1 MKKNNRGF
9 LLAESLV
16 VSTFVLTVLIL
27 LYIQFNNLTTNYKNS
42 YNYNNVEA
50 IYNLSS
56 VSNYLL
62 QNNYNLSSQI
72 TASKPYVIVYNN
84 GLCNMDTGIIDSF
97 CDDLINRMDAKTI
110 IYTSSNIDIIQ
121 KYISTHNDSNINQKF
136 REFISRV
143 ETNVIQNKGRL
154 FAEFNNGTF
163 ATIAMDNE
171 AAIEEPETSNVI
183 QSWSSTSKSDFHSD
197 KYKSSIITATF
208 VDTRNVPSNATESW
222 DVSANKDGGVM
233 AWVVPSST
241 DNTKYDLYIGADG
254 GVVAN
259 TNSAYL
265 FSKFSN
271 LKAINN
277 FNNFDTSNVTN
288 MNFMFMDCQNLIDLD
303 LSSFNTSNVTSLWQ
317 TFAGCSSIIKINLN
331 NWNTNKVTNM
341 AGMFSNC
348 KKLTNIDVSNFNT
361 DNVTDM
367 SGMFFNCSSLTHLN
381 LGNFNTGKVTKMS
394 QMFLGC
400 SKLSNLDLK
409 NFNVSNVTNM
419 REMFHNCSGLTNLD
433 LSGWNTKNLINMS
446 MMFQN
451 CSNLSLDIQNII
463 PEDFSFMMLSFM
475 STFYFT
481 QVFENCSKLTGTA
494 PASVFWNNSY
504 SDHYVTPNGS
514 FYNCTSLSNY
524 DDIPEDWKGAVMLK
538 DDKLQLV

>member
-42 YNYNNVEA
+42 YNYNNVES
-50 IYNLSS
+50 IYDLSS
-56 VSNYLL
+56 VSDYLL
-62 QNNYNLSSQI
+62 TNNYNLSDQL
-72 TASKPYVIVYNN
+72 TESKPYVIVYKD
-84 GLCNMDTGIIDSF
+84 GSCNMDAGIVDSF
-97 CDDLINRMDAKTI
+97 CDNLISQMGAKTV
-110 IYTSSNIDIIQ
+110 IYTSSDISVIQ
-121 KYISTHNDSNINQKF
+121 KYVSEKDDSNINQKL

-143 ETNVIQNKGRL
+143 ETNTVQNKGRL

-163 ATIAMDNE
+163 ATIAMDGE
-171 AAIEEPETSNVI
+171 TYIEEPPIEPNPSSNI
-183 QSWSSTSKSDFHSD
+183 MQSWSLNSSTDFHSD
-197 KYKSSIITATF
+197 KYKSSVVTATF
-208 VDTRNVPSNATESW
+208 VDTREVPSNATESW

-288 MNFMFMDCQNLIDLD
+288 MNFMFMDCQNLIELD
-303 LSSFNTSNVTSLWQ
+303 LSSFNTSNVTSLWE

-341 AGMFSNC
+341 GSMFSNC

-361 DNVTDM
+361 DNVTNM
-367 SGMFFNCSSLTHLN
+367 SSMFFNCSSLTHLN
-381 LGNFNTGKVTKMS
+381 LGNFNTGKVTDMS

-419 REMFHNCSGLTNLD
+419 DEMFHNCSGLTNLD

-446 MMFQN
+446 MMFQD
-451 CSNLSLDIQNII
+451 CSNLTSLNLS
-463 PEDFSFMMLSFM
+463 SFNTSNVTTMYQLFIG
-475 STFYFT
+475 
-481 QVFENCSKLTGTA
+481 CSKLTSLDLRNFDTRKVTTMKGMF
-494 PASVFWNNSY
+494 ASTSALKVIYVGSNWTTNNVIIIDMFRGSGV
-504 SDHYVTPNGS
+504 SSVT
-514 FYNCTSLSNY
+514 
-524 DDIPEDWKGAVMLK
+524 KV
-538 DDKLQLV
+538 

>member
-42 YNYNNVEA
+42 YNYNNVES
-50 IYNLSS
+50 IYDLSS

-62 QNNYNLSSQI
+62 NNNYNLSNQL
-72 TASKPYVIVYNN
+72 TASKPYVIVYKN
-84 GLCNMDTGIIDSF
+84 GSCNMDAGIIDTF
-97 CDDLINRMDAKTI
+97 CDNLINKMDAKTV
-110 IYTSSNIDIIQ
+110 IYTSSDISVIQ
-121 KYISTHNDSNINQKF
+121 KYVSEKDDSNINQKL

-143 ETNVIQNKGRL
+143 ETNTVQNKGRL

-222 DVSANKDGGVM
+222 DVSKAKDGGVM
-233 AWVVPSST
+233 AWVIPTST

-317 TFAGCSSIIKINLN
+317 TFANCSSIIKINLN

-341 AGMFSNC
+341 ASMFSNC

-361 DNVTDM
+361 DNVTNM
-367 SGMFFNCSSLTHLN
+367 SSMFLNCSSLTHLN
-381 LGNFNTGKVTKMS
+381 LGNFNTGKVTEMS

-419 REMFHNCSGLTNLD
+419 YEMFHNCSGLTNLD

-451 CSNLSLDIQNII
+451 CSNLTSLNLS
-463 PEDFSFMMLSFM
+463 SFNTSNVTTMYQLF
-475 STFYFT
+475 
-481 QVFENCSKLTGTA
+481 VGCSKLTSLDLRNFDTRKVTTMERMFSSTSALKVIYVGSHWTTNNVIIIDMFRGSGVS
-494 PASVFWNNSY
+494 SVTK
-504 SDHYVTPNGS
+504 V
-514 FYNCTSLSNY
+514 
-524 DDIPEDWKGAVMLK
+524 
-538 DDKLQLV
+538 